1 MTSAAPSISM
11 LYQPRLARRKACN
24 VVFYVTGAAV
34 CAMTV
39 ALLATLIG
47 VVLKDGWTFLTV
59 RFVTSF
65 PSRIEPELAGV
76 KPALFGSLCVVLM
89 TGVIS
94 VPLGVGAAVYLSEY
108 AGDSRLNRFIQLN
121 IANLAGVPSIVY
133 GLLGLA
139 VFVRWLHLGSSI
151 LAGSL
156 TMSLLVLPVIIISA
170 REAIAAVP
178 QSLRQAA
185 YALGATRWQT
195 VRAHVLPS
203 ALPGILTGVILSLSR
218 AVGEAAPL
226 LIVGAAAFMLSMPG
240 SQAGGGAW
248 NKLVA
253 IGTDNF
259 AVLPIQIFN
268 WCKEPDVV
276 FQQLAA
282 AGIVV
287 LLAALLAMNSVAVGI
302 RLWHQRKRTW

>member
-1 MTSAAPSISM
+1 MSAASPSVSM

-24 VVFYVTGAAV
+24 VLFYLTGAAV

-59 RFVTSF
+59 RFITSF

-76 KPALFGSLCVVLM
+76 KPALFGSVCLVLA

-108 AGDSRLNRFIQLN
+108 AGDTRLNRFIQLN

-139 VFVRWLHLGSSI
+139 VFVRWLHFGSSI

-226 LIVGAAAFMLSMPG
+226 LIVGAVAFMLSMPG
-240 SQAGGGAW
+240 SQAEGGVW
-248 NKLVA
+248 NKLVG

-259 AVLPIQIFN
+259 SVLPIQIFN
-268 WCKEPDVV
+268 WCKEPDPV
-276 FQQLAA
+276 FQRLAA

-287 LLAALLAMNSVAVGI
+287 LLAGLLAMNSVAVGI

>member
-1 MTSAAPSISM
+1 MSAAAPTSSL
-11 LYQPRLARRKACN
+11 LYQPRLARRKAWN
-24 VVFYVTGAAV
+24 VVFYLTGAAV

-47 VVLKDGWTFLTV
+47 VVLKDGWMFLTW
-59 RFVTSF
+59 RFITSF

-76 KPALFGSLCVVLM
+76 KPALFGSLCLVLL
-89 TGVIS
+89 TGAVS

-240 SQAGGGAW
+240 SQAEGGAW
-248 NKLVA
+248 AKLAA

-268 WCKEPDVV
+268 WCKEPNIV

-287 LLAALLAMNSVAVGI
+287 LLAVLLAMNSVAVGI
-302 RLWHQRKRTW
+302 RLWHQRKSTW